1 MNSLTELLI
10 PKATSGSHLP
20 SSEPMNLIS
29 GTSLPPSRAAGASG
43 TVVHVPMPFRESA
56 LSLRG
61 EIFHV
66 FISYRVKSEACLV
79 GELYHK
85 LLTSTKAA

>member
-43 TVVHVPMPFRESA
+43 TVVHVPVPFRELA
-56 LSLRG
+56 LSLRAA
-61 EIFHV
+61 
-66 FISYRVKSEACLV
+66 VK
-79 GELYHK
+79 YF
-85 LLTSTKAA
+85 TSLFRIA